1 MWWSNPEQLEMYQA
15 QYNLS
20 SKIVERLYKH
30 RWLMTEKSSNSGD
43 GFDEHSQSASQWLR
57 ERIGS
62 TH

>member
-1 MWWSNPEQLEMYQA
+1 MYQA

-43 GFDEHSQSASQWLR
+43 GFDEHQPVSQPVVEGADW
-57 ERIGS
+57 
-62 TH
+62 